1 MGPSTS
7 RKTAL
12 VKELLKCFENQC
24 PTKTTTVSA
33 NLLIELGPRA
43 EDDFDG
49 KCPYQEAVG
58 SLLWLANMT
67 QPDIANVVRVVA
79 CITTTLA
86 KSTVMLCSRSSSS
99 CVVREDAV

>member
-12 VKELLKCFENQC
+12 VEELLKCFENQC

-33 NLLIELGPRA
+33 NLLIELGPWA

-49 KCPYQEAVG
+49 KCPYREAVG

-79 CITTTLA
+79 CHNYDHGEEH
-86 KSTVMLCSRSSSS
+86 CY
-99 CVVREDAV
+99 AVLKIL